1 MTVLG
6 DLWNA
11 TYGRLFAAL
20 YEPVVGAAEKA
31 GLAEMRERLLADASG
46 RTLEIGA
53 GTGFNLP
60 HYPAAVTELVL
71 TEPSPAMAKRL
82 RRKAR
87 QAGRAAQVVE
97 TPGER
102 LPFPDASFDT
112 VVSTLVL
119 CTVARPA
126 AAVAEVT
133 RVLKPGGRFL
143 FLEHV
148 RSDDAGLARWQD
160 WVSPLTNVFFC
171 GCHPNRPTLATI
183 EGSPL
188 RVKEVR
194 KGELRLPGV
203 LLFERPCIEGAA
215 VKPA

>member
-1 MTVLG
+1 MSVLG
-6 DLWNA
+6 DAWNA

-31 GLAEMRERLLADASG
+31 GLAAQRARLLTEASG

-71 TEPSPAMAKRL
+71 SEPSPSMAKRL

-87 QAGRAAQVVE
+87 QVGRSAEVVE
-97 TPGER
+97 APGER

-119 CTVARPA
+119 CTVGNPA
-126 AAVAEVT
+126 AAVGEVA
-133 RVLKPGGRFL
+133 RVLKPGGHFL

-148 RSDDAGLARWQD
+148 RSDKPGLARWQD
-160 WVSPLTNVFFC
+160 RVSPLTTIFFC
-171 GCHPNRPTLATI
+171 GCHPNRPTLSTI
-183 EGSPL
+183 EASPL
-188 RVKEVR
+188 RVERVQ

-203 LLFERPCIEGAA
+203 LPFERPCIEGAA
-215 VKPA
+215 VKPG